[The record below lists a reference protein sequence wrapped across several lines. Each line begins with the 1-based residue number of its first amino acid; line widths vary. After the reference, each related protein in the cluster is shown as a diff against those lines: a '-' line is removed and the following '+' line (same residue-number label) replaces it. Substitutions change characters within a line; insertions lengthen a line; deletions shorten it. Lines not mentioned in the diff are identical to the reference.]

1 MDGFEVIT
9 WLADALSGGV
19 GQWPRGAPS

>member
-19 GQWPRGAPS
+19 GQWPRDAPS